1 MGKWPNFFIIG
12 VEKGGTTS
20 LYEYLKNI
28 PDIFMSTQKEP
39 WYFAPVVSDMSRS
52 LGKINDEKSYLNLFK
67 NVKNE
72 TAIGEASAVYW
83 RDPDAP
89 KLIQEKIPNA
99 KIIISLRDPVD
110 RFFSGYL
117 MKLRTGFTKKSL
129 EESVKI
135 RLNNKFTRIS
145 PRLNK
150 ESTLLYYEN
159 IKRYLD
165 IFGKDNVLII
175 IFEEWIN
182 DPKNVLDEILEF
194 LKINSSVKNLNNL
207 EFKKYNFGWTP
218 QSKLMKKL
226 MYNKILINIIRQLIP
241 KSFRNSLEN
250 KIWKSNETR
259 IKLSDQDKQLLI
271 KFFYDD
277 VKKLEKLLDRELPWP
292 NFKNQSSS
300 S

>member
-1 MGKWPNFFIIG
+1 
-12 VEKGGTTS
+12 
-20 LYEYLKNI
+20 
-28 PDIFMSTQKEP
+28 
-39 WYFAPVVSDMSRS
+39 
-52 LGKINDEKSYLNLFK
+52 
-67 NVKNE
+67 
-72 TAIGEASAVYW
+72 
-83 RDPDAP
+83 
-89 KLIQEKIPNA
+89 
-99 KIIISLRDPVD
+99 
-110 RFFSGYL
+110 

-250 KIWKSNETR
+250 NSSNC
-259 IKLSDQDKQLLI
+259 S
-271 KFFYDD
+271 
-277 VKKLEKLLDRELPWP
+277 
-292 NFKNQSSS
+292 
-300 S
+300 